1 MSAIM
6 SGQHDG
12 AAVLIAARAQLDLRT
27 ARGWTALDFAREQS
41 LPAFLL
47 QALLKEDREP
57 CELVASLVDGSE
69 GCTQGR
75 C

>member
-6 SGQHDG
+6 AGQHDG

-27 ARGWTALDFAREQS
+27 KRGWSAVDFARQQS

-47 QALLKEDREP
+47 QALLEGEREP
-57 CELVASLVDGSE
+57 CELVASLVDGSGGYVQE
-69 GCTQGR
+69 YF
-75 C
+75 